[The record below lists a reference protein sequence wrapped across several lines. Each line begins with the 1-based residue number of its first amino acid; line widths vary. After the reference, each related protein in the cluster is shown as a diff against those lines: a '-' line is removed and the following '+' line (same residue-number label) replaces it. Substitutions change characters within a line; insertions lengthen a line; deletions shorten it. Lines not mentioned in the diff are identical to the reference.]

1 MRKIAAAVI
10 LLLLAAGFTAAQ
22 YADQYGRPGIRLMM
36 KVDSYTDG
44 SRSVQHFVLDPETG
58 APIPLTAA
66 EAAIFGLDAVQL
78 QQAVLTRS
86 WHWDWPLTIVFN
98 NTPDAKPKK
107 KFVKKIINKFNNQ
120 RRGNNNTP
128 KMKITTKVIQV
139 KPLSSFLNP
148 MDFYIQFNWDDHNTV
163 IMTQDDQFFEDPQG
177 NLRDPEI
184 YSTTVIFAFATITQD
199 GNRFVGTYYIVEAD
213 VYLRSAF
220 FGLPK
225 IQYQRLG
232 TAAFRMTLGYQ
243 PTCWSH
249 DYLSNRGHHV
259 SNSAFTNAGSGVW
272 TQISHVRDDFYYA
285 DKLGVNFKRGYL
297 SSPRL
302 LPFEEEVIDIGDY
315 DLPQV
320 DEEGNVDMSKTPI
333 LFLTNLTGLDTKK
346 TRMIV
351 KIFRVTEDD
360 PPKEVRIV
368 TLKGNTM
375 RYPQPVAGFT
385 QKLYASIFLNH
396 VRIGREKDLK
406 KLKNAVDTHGTQRF
420 LEGEEFAKAI
430 KIRVVL
436 SGFIEEGGPKKTI
449 KRYFWLVNTAD

>member
-1 MRKIAAAVI
+1 MKKIAVAAF
-10 LLLLAAGFTAAQ
+10 LLLLSASFTAAQ
-22 YADQYGRPGIRLMM
+22 YTDQFGRPGVRLMM

-44 SRSVQHFVLDPETG
+44 SRSVRHFVLDPETG
-58 APIPLTAA
+58 VPVPLSAA
-66 EAAIFGLDAVQL
+66 EGEVFGLDAIQL

-86 WHWDWPLTIVFN
+86 WHWEWPLIIVFD

-107 KFVKKIINKFNNQ
+107 KFVKQIMNKFSNQ

-139 KPLSSFLNP
+139 KQLSSFLNP
-148 MDFYIQFNWDDHNTV
+148 GDFYIQFNWDDHNTV
-163 IMTQDDQFFEDPQG
+163 VMTQDDQFFKDPLG
-177 NLRDPEI
+177 NWKDPEI
-184 YSTTVIFAFATITQD
+184 YSTAVIFAFATITQE
-199 GNRFVGTYYIVEAD
+199 GNRFVGTYFIEEAD
-213 VYLRSAF
+213 VYLRSGF

-249 DYLSNRGHHV
+249 DYLSNRGQHV
-259 SNSAFTNAGSGVW
+259 SNSAFTNASSGVW

-285 DKLGVNFKRGYL
+285 DKLGLNFKRGYL
-297 SSPRL
+297 GSPRL

-315 DLPQV
+315 HLPQV
-320 DEEGNVDMSKTPI
+320 DDLGNVDMSKTPI

-346 TRMIV
+346 TQMIV
-351 KIFRVTEDD
+351 KILCVTEDD

-375 RYPQPVAGFT
+375 RYTEPVPGYSQP
-385 QKLYASIFLNH
+385 LYASIFLNH
-396 VRIGREKDLK
+396 VRIGREKDLD

-420 LEGEEFAKAI
+420 LDGEEFAKAI

-436 SGFIEEGGPKKTI
+436 SGFIEEGGSKQTI
-449 KRYFWLVNTAD
+449 NRYFWLVNREE